1 MGLVSQ
7 PLFIAQEI
15 LFLSGASLVDYCNFF
30 RKTVFVF
37 LVPCIE
43 SLLILAILST
53 ERYIAMKYSLRYA
66 SIVTTPRLIG
76 AVVCSWLISTS
87 SLIFWLIPATRSRLS
102 GLLVYA
108 TVFPATLIIVS
119 CHTKVYFVSRRHM
132 NQIKTQRLPSETK
145 AKFLEER
152 KALKTTS
159 IIISF
164 LFLSFVP
171 GILHG
176 VIKLTGVQPRSYYEK
191 QLHWL
196 PIAVLCNFLN
206 SLFNPFIYCWRKKD
220 LRKVM
225 MELLNIRQNGN

>member
-15 LFLSGASLVDYCNFF
+15 LFLSGASLVDYCDFY

-37 LVPCIE
+37 LIPCIK
-43 SLLILAILST
+43 SLLILAILSS
-53 ERYIAMKYSLRYA
+53 ERYIAMKYCLRYN
-66 SIVTTPRLIG
+66 SIVTTPKLIG

-108 TVFPATLIIVS
+108 TVFPATLIIIS

-176 VIKLTGVQPRSYYEK
+176 VIKLTRVQPRSYYEK
-191 QLHWL
+191 QLHMV
-196 PIAVLCNFLN
+196 PIASLCNFLN